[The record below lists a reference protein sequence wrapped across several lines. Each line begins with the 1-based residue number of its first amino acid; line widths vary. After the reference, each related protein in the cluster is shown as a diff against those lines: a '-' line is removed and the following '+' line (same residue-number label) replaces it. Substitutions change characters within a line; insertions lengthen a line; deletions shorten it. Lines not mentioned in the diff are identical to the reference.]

1 MHAEGFR
8 GEMLGYLQPS
18 CSKQQREGEGIG
30 EGKQMSQNTNW
41 SV

>member
-1 MHAEGFR
+1 MRAEGFR
-8 GEMLGYLQPS
+8 GKVLGCLQPA
-18 CSKQQREGEGIG
+18 CSRQQREGEGIG